1 MILQEG
7 LIGRPCE
14 DIRDHR
20 TYMLKGIFCNSSN
33 VYGIVEGH
41 NGGMSFL
48 CLNNLRFTDKDKK
61 EGLTIEK
68 K

>member
-14 DIRDHR
+14 DIRDHCA
-20 TYMLKGIFCNSSN
+20 YILKGIFFNSYN
-33 VYGIVEGH
+33 VYGIVEDH

-48 CLNNLRFTDKDKK
+48 YLNKLRFTDKDKK